1 MAASREVQESPYIQG
16 PNERV
21 AYALTTTL
29 LGSSPTNL
37 VIKVY
42 DITDSD
48 NESEVTI
55 VVTSGNAA
63 AVGDVVTTPY
73 IQLLTTGKK
82 YRLQVRFTDANS
94 NTWEEYGIIN
104 CQ

>member
-16 PNERV
+16 TNEKI

-37 VIKVY
+37 VVTVF
-42 DITDSD
+42 DISDSD
-48 NESEVTI
+48 NESDVT
-55 VVTSGNAA
+55 VAVTTGTANAA
-63 AVGDVVTTPY
+63 GDVVTTPY
-73 IQLLTTGKK
+73 IQLLTAGKK
-82 YRLQVRFTDANS
+82 YRLQVRFTDSNS
-94 NTWEEYGIIN
+94 NTWEEYAIIN